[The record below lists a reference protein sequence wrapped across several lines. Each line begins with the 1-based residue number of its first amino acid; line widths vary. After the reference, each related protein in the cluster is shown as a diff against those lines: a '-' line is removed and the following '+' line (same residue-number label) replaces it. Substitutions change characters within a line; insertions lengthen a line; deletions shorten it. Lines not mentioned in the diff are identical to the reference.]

1 MTLSIVV
8 PVFNEVKCLEHVIS
22 NWSKYLIQKK
32 ITHEF
37 VICED
42 GSTDGTKELIKKLEK
57 IYFVSNQS
65 VEKRR
70 GYGQGVI
77 SGVIAAKYEYILCI
91 DSDGQCMPDSFEE
104 FFTNKDVADI
114 LIGNR
119 NPRRDPKIRIIYSKL
134 FKLVH
139 DYLFDSRIKDP
150 SCPYVLAK
158 KDIYK
163 MLINKLGL
171 LNYVAQVSGSDEI
184 LAAYYKNARALIYPS
199 TYEGF
204 GLPPLEAM
212 GLGCPVLVSSAPPL
226 PEVVENAGLY
236 FNPNSSDEL
245 FGCMQRVL
253 SETERAHWSVKGMEQ
268 SRKFQW
274 SKMAEQLLSFYKQLL
289 KAE

>member
-8 PVFNEVKCLEHVIS
+8 PVFNEVKSLEHVIS

-104 FFTNKDVADI
+104 FLINKDVADI
-114 LIGNR
+114 LLAIENQE
-119 NPRRDPKIRIIYSKL
+119 KIQKL
-134 FKLVH
+134 
-139 DYLFDSRIKDP
+139 
-150 SCPYVLAK
+150 
-158 KDIYK
+158 
-163 MLINKLGL
+163 
-171 LNYVAQVSGSDEI
+171 E
-184 LAAYYKNARALIYPS
+184 
-199 TYEGF
+199 
-204 GLPPLEAM
+204 
-212 GLGCPVLVSSAPPL
+212 
-226 PEVVENAGLY
+226 
-236 FNPNSSDEL
+236 
-245 FGCMQRVL
+245 
-253 SETERAHWSVKGMEQ
+253 
-268 SRKFQW
+268 
-274 SKMAEQLLSFYKQLL
+274 
-289 KAE
+289 